1 MIVAPELSETLKL
14 GEGLQPIQEDLNDK
28 SFNSLTS
35 SGLLAKH
42 NANIA
47 RLA

>member
-1 MIVAPELSETLKL
+1 MKFD
-14 GEGLQPIQEDLNDK
+14 EDIKNTNHNDQTYI
-28 SFNSLTS
+28 SLTS
-35 SGLLAKH
+35 SGLLDKH